1 MTIYNKDYYKGL
13 DGLRAI
19 AVTIVMLFHFMN
31 YGVLKLGW
39 IGVDLFFVLSGFLI
53 TNILI
58 KNLNYDNF
66 FKNFYLRRAIR
77 IFPIYFLVVIPFLMI
92 DLFFFNNNF
101 SIQHLS
107 YIFYFQNFTAL
118 LYGYIPSLGH
128 TWSLAIEEQFYLFF
142 PLLLYFFRKRTLEVI
157 IFLAVFAVF
166 IRQFGLY
173 INYHIYFQS
182 TLFFT
187 RMDSL
192 LIGACLPL
200 VVDRFKNI
208 SVSKMNR
215 YLLYFLFITLA
226 LLILS
231 ISKYNLLNF
240 YRLDFYSLLE
250 DYGNNNLYKPYGSF
264 KYLYLSIFF
273 ASIIGLLSY
282 NTNPIASKIVH
293 ILELKLFKQIGKISY
308 GIYIYHW
315 CVHILLDG
323 IIVRKI
329 IVVENSLIILL
340 IKIIITLS
348 LAIISWYVI
357 EKPLLKL
364 KSRFTN

>member
-1 MTIYNKDYYKGL
+1 MTIYNKNYYKGL

-58 KNLNYDNF
+58 KNLNSDNF
-66 FKNFYLRRAIR
+66 FKNFYSRRAIR
-77 IFPIYFLVVIPFLMI
+77 IFPIYFLTVVPFLMI
-92 DLFFFNNNF
+92 DLFFFNNF

-118 LYGYIPSLGH
+118 QYGYIPSLAH

-142 PLLLYFFRKRTLEVI
+142 PLLLYFFRKKTLEVI
-157 IFLAVFAVF
+157 VFLAVFAVF
-166 IRQFGLY
+166 IRYLGY
-173 INYHIYFQS
+173 INNYHIYFQS

-208 SVSKMNR
+208 SVSNMNKFM
-215 YLLYFLFITLA
+215 LYIFFTSFGI
-226 LLILS
+226 LILS
-231 ISKYNLLNF
+231 ISKYNLYNF
-240 YRLDFYSLLE
+240 YQLDFYSLLE
-250 DYGNNNLYKPYGSF
+250 DYSNNNLIKPYGSF
-264 KYLYLSIFF
+264 KFLYLSVFF
-273 ASIIGLLSY
+273 ASLIGLLSY
-282 NTNPIASKIVH
+282 NKNPLALY
-293 ILELKLFKQIGKISY
+293 ILY
-308 GIYIYHW
+308 
-315 CVHILLDG
+315 
-323 IIVRKI
+323 
-329 IVVENSLIILL
+329 
-340 IKIIITLS
+340 
-348 LAIISWYVI
+348 
-357 EKPLLKL
+357 
-364 KSRFTN
+364 